1 MADKKLTKA
10 EMKEIKRKLR
20 VESQKHIKKIADMI
34 KAFREKQ
41 GMTQRQVAKKA
52 GIFQQQYARIESGKY
67 NFTLFT
73 IVDIAYAMNA
83 TVEIKLVPL
92 KGDK

>member
-1 MADKKLTKA
+1 MAEKKLTKV

-20 VESQKHIKKIADMI
+20 IESQEYIKTIADMI

-52 GIFQQQYARIESGKY
+52 GIFQQQYARIESGKC
-67 NFTLFT
+67 NFTLST
-73 IVDIAYAMNA
+73 IVDIAYAMDA
-83 TVEIKLVPL
+83 TVEVRFVPL
-92 KGDK
+92 RGK